1 MSDYTLNIIVNGVDQ
16 TGPAQQGMDR
26 LGVGGIAAGNLIAGA
41 LQSAAGAV
49 TGFVGSAV
57 SAAGEFEAG
66 TARMAKV
73 FEQVGAAM
81 REQNNA
87 KN

>member
-1 MSDYTLNIIVNGVDQ
+1 MSDYTLNIIVNGIDQ
-16 TGPAQQGMDR
+16 AGPYPAGLDR